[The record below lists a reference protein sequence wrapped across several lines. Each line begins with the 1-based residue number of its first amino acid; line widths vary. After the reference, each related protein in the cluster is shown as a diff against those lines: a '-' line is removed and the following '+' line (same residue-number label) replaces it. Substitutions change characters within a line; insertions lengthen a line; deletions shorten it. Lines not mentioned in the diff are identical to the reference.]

1 MGSKKLCYDQNLK
14 QMAAISNSVLLE
26 QLKTAA
32 SKLADNSNV
41 DAAAAMQLALKHVA
55 ENSVEKTKTKHT
67 RKQKEVAGCD
77 RCMARIWGLT
87 GEGSQCKKSR
97 QGDTEYCTMHGKQAA
112 QTTKPLQFDESGKK
126 FGLHLGRFDEPKPWR
141 AESGEVCYA
150 EFAPEGAVDALRKT
164 GEFKW
169 HPYVKQG
176 RDGAKTK
183 KPSTKKEKKEKKE
196 KKAKKT
202 KQSKRSKNAYMF
214 YLDEVR
220 ADVRELLEQEN
231 AQDGGD
237 SKVTA
242 ADVAKKVG
250 EMWNDIKDTDA
261 ASTYKQ
267 KAAEAKAAVM
277 ESIEESQ
284 SQTDDS
290 PAVEVTKEEVDDEH
304 VTVSVSEVT
313 LNATPAAVVKMQESP
328 KMPVKLKVSKQP
340 KQPTPPPTPSPS
352 PSDDGLATEVEEIE
366 YNDEIYLKD
375 PTTGLLYNED
385 GEEVGVMNEDG
396 EVTLNSE

>member
-1 MGSKKLCYDQNLK
+1 
-14 QMAAISNSVLLE
+14 MAAISNSVLLD

-32 SKLADNSNV
+32 SKLANNSNV

-55 ENSVEKTKTKHT
+55 ESSVEKTKTKHT

-183 KPSTKKEKKEKKE
+183 KPSTKKEKKEKKA

-277 ESIEESQ
+277 ASVEENQ

-290 PAVEVTKEEVDDEH
+290 SAVELTMEEVGDNSVIEGDDEPEE
-304 VTVSVSEVT
+304 VTVSIVEKTATAIKEAKAEVQMS
-313 LNATPAAVVKMQESP
+313 A